1 MSGIE
6 ISCCKV
12 KQSALNKEVKERKKR
27 QKKIKF
33 KEERKRIKVLKIE
46 EFLFYFEKKL
56 QEKKSQSEV
65 F

>member
-1 MSGIE
+1 M
-6 ISCCKV
+6 